1 MVRKTTEEKQIEEM
15 QKLHAEIE
23 EHETILQAMIE
34 HKERLLNDHIERKER
49 LLDEYII
56 RYEWAQVS
64 DLIYWLD
71 GWVDGYGNIEFK
83 NKLNEWDEFIR
94 SEIHAMDEFIKSK
107 LPVMDEII
115 DGIDEN
121 LESAMNDLKELK
133 QEMKK

>member
-23 EHETILQAMIE
+23 EHETILRAMIE
-34 HKERLLNDHIERKER
+34 HKERLLNDHTERKQY
-49 LLDEYII
+49 LLDEYIE
-56 RYEWAQVS
+56 RYEWVQVS
-64 DLIYWLD
+64 NLIHWVD
-71 GWVDGYGNIEFK
+71 GWVDGYG
-83 NKLNEWDEFIR
+83 KLDLEAELNRWDEFIR
-94 SEIHAMDEFIKSK
+94 SEIHTMDEFIKSK